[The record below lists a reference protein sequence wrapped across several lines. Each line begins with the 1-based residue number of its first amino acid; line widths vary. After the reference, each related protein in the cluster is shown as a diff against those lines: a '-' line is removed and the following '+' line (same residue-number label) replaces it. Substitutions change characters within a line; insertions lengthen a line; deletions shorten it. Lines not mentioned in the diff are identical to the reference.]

1 MTPVSLWSPVPKPRV
16 HAWRRGFFFAAALAG
31 AAVPVT
37 AQASAAAVD
46 PSQATVE
53 LSPFEVR
60 ADSDVGYQAGNTVSG
75 SRLKD
80 TPASISPF
88 TLEFLSDIAATNL
101 EDMLGYANNVEAE
114 FENATAGFNNPPGR
128 DTTGN
133 DYQFRMRG
141 MAAGAARDFMD
152 SSVPT

>member
-1 MTPVSLWSPVPKPRV
+1 MVPCSETPRACLAARLLL
-16 HAWRRGFFFAAALAG
+16 RRRPGRCCCPGDGTDRRDA
-31 AAVPVT
+31 P
-37 AQASAAAVD
+37 ASAAAVD